1 MSQTAGLWLFN
12 VLVNL
17 IICQKGFISLAFV
30 GRLRTQNLVIP
41 VLRIVIQIYFKFS
54 AIDDLNKS

>member
-41 VLRIVIQIYFKFS
+41 VLRIVIQIYF
-54 AIDDLNKS
+54 